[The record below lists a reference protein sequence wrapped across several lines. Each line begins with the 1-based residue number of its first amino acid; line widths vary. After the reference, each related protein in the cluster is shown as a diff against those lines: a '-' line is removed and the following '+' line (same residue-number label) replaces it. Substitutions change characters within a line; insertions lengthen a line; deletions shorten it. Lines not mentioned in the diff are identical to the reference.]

1 MYVKKILKKEINI
14 KKENIIIWKSF
25 IKIDERSFA
34 GRNPPDEI
42 IVIAKFSELNDL
54 IPRMFRIIK
63 IDKVNPEYS
72 KRILIDCFK
81 ISDELKDK
89 KLVKDFFKLSSWI
102 SIKKIIE
109 YKKYSPPIHCIGDL
123 HKIKPWSIC
132 LIFSKTVN
140 PVEVNQETASNKE
153 FKKDKL

>member
-25 IKIDERSFA
+25 IKIDESSFT
-34 GRNPPDEI
+34 GRNPPEEI

-63 IDKVNPEYS
+63 IDIVNPEYN

-81 ISDELKDK
+81 ISVELKDK
-89 KLVKDFFKLSSWI
+89 KLVKDFFKLSS
-102 SIKKIIE
+102 
-109 YKKYSPPIHCIGDL
+109 
-123 HKIKPWSIC
+123 
-132 LIFSKTVN
+132 
-140 PVEVNQETASNKE
+140 
-153 FKKDKL
+153 